1 MREGRTDER
10 LSVRVSVEMELDASA
25 AFNEFVEEL
34 SDGLASLGVTFDKGP
49 DGRISQGRIDIGRVI
64 AWVPGKEIGLEWYP
78 ASWNPELVTKI
89 EVTLEAIPKGTRV
102 TVEHHDWGRVLDN
115 AGSELTGWFAREV
128 VSSLFL
134 ATSPGR
140 FGDWLTD
147 RRARRP
153 SGSQARAGYR
163 DPLYHRPNF
172 RVILKT
178 LKLTP
183 NDHLLEVGCGGGAL
197 LEEALRS
204 GCSAAGIDHS
214 PDMVRL
220 AREVN
225 SQAVNDHRLEIREAE
240 ADKLPYPDSAFTC
253 ATMTNVFGFISDPVK
268 VLGEMRRVLANNG
281 RLVIFTVS
289 PEMRGTMA
297 APEPMA
303 SRIHFYN
310 DKELEQLARKAGF
323 HDAKVERPD
332 LSEFAKEAEIPE
344 EHRGSFSGPGGQLL
358 VAHKS

>member
-1 MREGRTDER
+1 MS
-10 LSVRVSVEMELDASA
+10 LRVSVDLELDAST
-25 AFNEFVEEL
+25 AFHEFVEEL
-34 SDGLASLGVTFDKGP
+34 SEDLEDMGVRFGQGP
-49 DGRISQGRIDIGRVI
+49 DGHVSQDGTYLGRVLKWI
-64 AWVPGKEIGLEWYP
+64 PEKEIELEWHP
-78 ASWNPELVTKI
+78 ASWNPGRVTKVVVKF
-89 EVTLEAIPKGTRV
+89 ETIPKGSRI
-102 TVEHHDWGRVLDN
+102 TVEHHDWGLVLDN
-115 AGSELTGWFAREV
+115 AGSELTGWFVREV
-128 VSSLFL
+128 VSPLFL

-172 RVILKT
+172 RAILNT

-183 NDHLLEVGCGGGAL
+183 NDYLLEVGCGGGAL

-204 GCSAAGIDHS
+204 GCRAAGIDHS
-214 PDMVRL
+214 PAMVKL

-225 SQAVNDHRLEIREAE
+225 SKAINERRLEIREAE
-240 ADKLPYPDSAFTC
+240 ADKLPYLDSMFTS
-253 ATMTNVFGFISDPVK
+253 ATMTNVFGFISDPAK
-268 VLGEMRRVLANNG
+268 ALGEIRRVLTDNG
-281 RLVIFTVS
+281 RLVVFAVS
-289 PEMRGTMA
+289 PEMRGTIA

-303 SRIHFYN
+303 SRIHFYS
-310 DKELEQLARKAGF
+310 DRELEQLAKTAGF
-323 HDAKVERPD
+323 KEAKVERPD

-358 VAHKS
+358 VARKN